1 MLDRPNLKRCELLVQ
16 KPRREGGTYEQVFFR
31 TESGIRAHRSRT
43 RLELAPAT
51 AELRIVVDSGERYLW
66 RFPGAAVE

>member
-1 MLDRPNLKRCELLVQ
+1 VLDRPNLKRCELLVQ

-31 TESGIRAHRSRT
+31 TESGIRAYRSRT
-43 RLELAPAT
+43 RLELAPAP
-51 AELRIVVDSGERYLW
+51 AELRIVVDSGERYPW